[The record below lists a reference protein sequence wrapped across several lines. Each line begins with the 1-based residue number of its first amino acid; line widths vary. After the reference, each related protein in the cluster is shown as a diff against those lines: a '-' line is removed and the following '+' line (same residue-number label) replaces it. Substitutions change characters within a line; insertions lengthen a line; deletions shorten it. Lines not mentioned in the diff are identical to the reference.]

1 MGMKRYARH
10 SAYITGTKRWKRLRY
25 EALRRDGFAC
35 VQCGARGRLEV
46 DHREPVRDAPDRA
59 YDLTN
64 LQVLCVSCHAR
75 KTRAEIGM
83 GEPDPARVAWKTLVR
98 ETGRN
103 PIEHERKPDA

>member
-1 MGMKRYARH
+1 MGVKQYNRH
-10 SAYITGTKRWKRLRY
+10 SAAVTGTKRWKRLRF

-35 VQCGARGRLEV
+35 VECGRRDRLEV
-46 DHREPVRDAPDRA
+46 DHREPVRSAPERS

-64 LQVLCVSCHAR
+64 LQTLCVACHAR

-83 GEPDPARVAWKTLVR
+83 GETDPARAAWRELVR

-103 PIEHERKPDA
+103 LSSNGDTNA